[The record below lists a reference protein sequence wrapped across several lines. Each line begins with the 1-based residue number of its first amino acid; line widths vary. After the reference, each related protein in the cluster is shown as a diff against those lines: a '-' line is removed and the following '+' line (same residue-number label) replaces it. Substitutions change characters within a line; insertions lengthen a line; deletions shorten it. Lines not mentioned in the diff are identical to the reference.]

1 MSLTS
6 RVVPS
11 LLLVAALLP
20 EAAPAEPLRVQV
32 PHQAGSAVQRALL
45 SARRR
50 LGGESCRRVLS
61 DFDSV
66 VERRPLGAVLE
77 SRGATAQD
85 HLDSLVFKDGSGRKH
100 CARPEI
106 LAFTSVGSDTVFVCS
121 RSFVRVAQRDPA
133 LAEMVLIHEALHTLG
148 LGENPPTS
156 VEITARIEER
166 CGDRQ
171 VAEAG
176 TRRSGDERAREKVKN
191 LQSGAASSLYPH
203 ERGKGRLR

>member
-1 MSLTS
+1 MSLTL
-6 RVVPS
+6 RRPVLS
-11 LLLVAALLP
+11 LLLLAALLP

-32 PHQAGSAVQRALL
+32 PHQAGASVRRALL

-50 LGGESCRRVLS
+50 LAGESCRRVLS

-66 VERRPLGAVLE
+66 LERRSLGAVLE
-77 SRGATAQD
+77 SRGGTAED
-85 HLDSLVFKDGSGRKH
+85 HLDTLVFKDGSSHPR

-106 LAFTSVGSDTVFVCS
+106 LAFTSVGSGTVFVCA

-156 VEITARIEER
+156 GEITARIEER
-166 CGDRQ
+166 CGDQ
-171 VAEAG
+171 
-176 TRRSGDERAREKVKN
+176 K
-191 LQSGAASSLYPH
+191 AADAVTP
-203 ERGKGRLR
+203 